1 MKRWS
6 LFNEWFVF
14 TKSERRGITVILIL
28 LFTVGIFRML
38 VPVLFKPSDARMQK
52 TLEKVAYLKHIT
64 DSLNAI
70 QAEKDSLEGVSWQET
85 SYKKNQPKLKAE
97 YAKAFDPNT
106 ISVGEMVKMGF
117 PDRMA
122 QNIEKYRSK
131 GGRFFKAADMLRIY
145 GMDSIFYKQLEPFI
159 SIQKEESKYADRK
172 PEMKPKTAEIAEIQT
187 PKPKAKLL
195 VDINQADTTLLKEL
209 PGIGSTFAKR
219 IVSYRTKLGGFYSVD
234 QVSEVYGLTAETFA
248 KIKPMLQVE
257 NTSLRQI
264 DINFAEFRDL
274 IVHPYLEKEEVN
286 RILSRRKKSGSFR
299 SKTQLLNDSILSSK
313 RYERIAPYLKPN

>member
-52 TLEKVAYLKHIT
+52 TLEKVAYLKHIN
-64 DSLNAI
+64 DSLNAV
-70 QAEKDSLEGVSWQET
+70 QAVKDSFESVSGQQN
-85 SYKKNQPKLKAE
+85 SYKKIQPKLNTELAS
-97 YAKAFDPNT
+97 AFDPNT
-106 ISVGEMVKMGF
+106 ISVDEMVKMGF

-122 QNIEKYRSK
+122 HNIEKYRSK

-145 GMDSIFYKQLEPFI
+145 GMDSIFYMQLEPFI
-159 SIQKEESKYADRK
+159 SIPKEESKYADRK
-172 PEMKPKTAEIAEIQT
+172 PEMKPKTAEVAELQT